1 MCSSE
6 HYNLWL
12 FFIIF
17 RNAVPGFA
25 LTLNARSFVA
35 RNATVVGVTSHAG
48 RSLDVATRA
57 LVFAENLARSCAEF
71 AIKMKLPSCTLELSK
86 TKMQDSLSCQTVNT
100 WLKLQQWITGWTRI
114 VDVTILN

>member
-6 HYNLWL
+6 HYHLWL

-25 LTLNARSFVA
+25 LTSNARGFVA
-35 RNATVVGVTSHAG
+35 RNATVLGVTSHAG

-57 LVFAENLARSCAEF
+57 LVFAENLARGCAEF
-71 AIKMKLPSCTLELSK
+71 AIKMKLPGCALEMSK
-86 TKMQDSLSCQTVNT
+86 KKMQDSLSCQTVDT
-100 WLKLQQWITGWTRI
+100 WLKLKQWIAGWTRI
-114 VDVTILN
+114 VQVTIFN